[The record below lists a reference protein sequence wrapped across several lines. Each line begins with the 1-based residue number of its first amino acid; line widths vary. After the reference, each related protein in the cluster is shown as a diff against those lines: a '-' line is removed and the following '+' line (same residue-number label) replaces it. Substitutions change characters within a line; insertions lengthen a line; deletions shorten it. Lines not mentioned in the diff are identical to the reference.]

1 MRVIFLGKLKEYGGL
16 ANRRFRPLS
25 HLSADASKL
34 PVCLYLQALRRALTH
49 QIRNNSNTP
58 PLDKKGQNMTSASH
72 KQAQSRGVRD
82 FDARNPWADN
92 DRPQT
97 IL

>member
-1 MRVIFLGKLKEYGGL
+1 
-16 ANRRFRPLS
+16 
-25 HLSADASKL
+25 
-34 PVCLYLQALRRALTH
+34 
-49 QIRNNSNTP
+49 
-58 PLDKKGQNMTSASH
+58 MTSASH